1 MTSTPIKLFALAL
14 LSSISTVMSVTSNA
28 PDVELDQI
36 ARYRQWTRVTQ
47 KLAIAPIIGID
58 SFSAAG

>member
-14 LSSISTVMSVTSNA
+14 LSGISTVLSVTSNA

-47 KLAIAPIIGID
+47 QLTIAPIIGID
-58 SFSAAG
+58 SLSAAG